1 MAHAQQEKGELM
13 SQVKQQ
19 IALANAQEMLS
30 KMTEKCFKKCIN
42 KPGKALDGSEQR
54 CITQCMDR
62 FLDTWNLVSR
72 TYGNRLQREQVKL
85 VDNDETSKW
94 RIC

>member
-1 MAHAQQEKGELM
+1 MANENYDKGTVIN
-13 SQVKQQ
+13 QVRQQ

-30 KMTEKCFKKCIN
+30 KMTEKCFRKCISR
-42 KPGKALDGSEQR
+42 PGKALDGSEQR

-72 TYGNRLQREQVKL
+72 TYGNRLEREQNSLQSEKVL
-85 VDNDETSKW
+85 N
-94 RIC
+94 

>member
-1 MAHAQQEKGELM
+1 MAHANLEKGELIV
-13 SQVKQQ
+13 QVKQQ

-30 KMTEKCFKKCIN
+30 KMTEKCFKKCIM
-42 KPGKALDGSEQR
+42 KPGKALDNSEQR

-72 TYGNRLQREQVKL
+72 TYGNRLQREQVKEMHTGGEL
-85 VDNDETSKW
+85 N
-94 RIC
+94 

>member
-1 MAHAQQEKGELM
+1 MAHANLEKGELIV
-13 SQVKQQ
+13 QVKQQ

-30 KMTEKCFKKCIN
+30 KMTDKCFKKCIN
-42 KPGKALDGSEQR
+42 KPGKALDNSEQR

-72 TYGNRLQREQVKL
+72 TYGNRLQREQVKQMSTESEL
-85 VDNDETSKW
+85 N
-94 RIC
+94 

>member
-1 MAHAQQEKGELM
+1 MAHAQLEKGELM

-30 KMTEKCFKKCIN
+30 KMTEKCFKKCIS
-42 KPGKALDGSEQR
+42 KPGKSLDGTEQR

-85 VDNDETSKW
+85 VQNEDALK
-94 RIC
+94 

>member
-1 MAHAQQEKGELM
+1 MAHANLEKGELM

-30 KMTEKCFKKCIN
+30 KMTEKCFKKCIS

-54 CITQCMDR
+54 CISQCMDR

-72 TYGNRLQREQVKL
+72 TYGNRLQREQVKSL
-85 VDNDETSKW
+85 QNDALN
-94 RIC
+94 